1 MLELEFYS
9 CSFEFTIFNI
19 FHLYQ
24 LINFQKYYLHSTT
37 ILKSEN
43 IAICP
48 KIYEPSQPCLL
59 SLFINFSVLIF
70 LSISFK
76 KAGLQAVLHYLVTI
90 SSPFLVKQERV
101 SQICENLSRRH
112 FTSFN
117 NRIQK
122 ENFSCVQLWRGYFKN
137 VQNVNLRKATP
148 QPTQILRA
156 ATKKVEVQQY

>member
-1 MLELEFYS
+1 MIHFNLESNNDSRLRTLVFGFAIVFAKVVYLFIKTDFDAVSNCKSREER
-9 CSFEFTIFNI
+9 FEIITKINAWIVIFLMFI
-19 FHLYQ
+19 WIY
-24 LINFQKYYLHSTT
+24 NFQYFSSLPTHHLLEILHSTT

-90 SSPFLVKQERV
+90 SSPFLVK
-101 SQICENLSRRH
+101 
-112 FTSFN
+112 
-117 NRIQK
+117 
-122 ENFSCVQLWRGYFKN
+122 
-137 VQNVNLRKATP
+137 
-148 QPTQILRA
+148 
-156 ATKKVEVQQY
+156 